1 MSPNEFERF
10 SVTSISPVLEI
21 RGLDKSFYATHAAD
35 NVSFS
40 VNSGEIVA
48 LLGENGAGKST
59 VIKMLAGVYTPDSG
73 EVSIE
78 GKQIHLDGKNPEIA
92 FVHQTLGLIEW
103 MTVAENIAQIIGYP
117 KRLGLI
123 SPKAMNRQATEVLS
137 IVAGGIDPEARVF
150 TLSRTDRSLLAIAR
164 ALIQKPKVLVLDEP
178 TASLTAQ
185 DVSRLF
191 EVLQELKKVGVG
203 IIYVSHRLDE
213 VYEIAD
219 RSVIMRNGKVVAD
232 RQVAD
237 LPKSELVN
245 LIVGKE
251 VLETEFKAPSSEVKI
266 SLIEYGTENAGPLT
280 LDIRKGEV
288 IALCGLR
295 GAGQDEIGRAIAG
308 VVESTQGTISTPD
321 GILKYKKVSQAVKLK
336 IGFSTS
342 NRETEAIAPG
352 MSVKENLFLNP
363 LLWGRGIFSGMRSKN
378 ERAETFPHLD
388 KFGVRP
394 RDPDLSLDTFSGG
407 NQQKVILARWFGLSF
422 NLMVLEEPT
431 MGVDIGAKA
440 DIYGLFSDVTQ
451 NGTSLIIVS
460 TDMEEVVRVAN
471 RAVVFLQGVPVRIL
485 EKSEITFANLISIA
499 SNLDSTATSG
509 GKTK

>member
-1 MSPNEFERF
+1 MSHDDF
-10 SVTSISPVLEI
+10 SDCNTMTPSAVLEI

-73 EVSIE
+73 AVLID
-78 GKQIHLDGKNPEIA
+78 GKQLNLDGKNPEIA

-117 KRLGLI
+117 KKLGLI
-123 SPKAMNRQATEVLS
+123 SPKKMNQQAAEVLS
-137 IVAGGIDPEARVF
+137 IVAGGIDPEARIF

-178 TASLTAQ
+178 TASLTAH

-191 EVLQELKKVGVG
+191 EVLHDLKDVGVG

-232 RQVAD
+232 RQVLD
-237 LPKSELVN
+237 LPKSELVS

-251 VLETEFKAPSSEVKI
+251 VLETEFKAPGDKI
-266 SLIEYGTENAGPLT
+266 QFSLKEYGTDSAGPLS

-308 VVESTQGTISTPD
+308 VIESTRGSISNSEGP
-321 GILKYKKVSQAVKLK
+321 LKYRKVSQAVRLK

-342 NRETEAIAPG
+342 NRETEAIAAG

-363 LLWGRGIFSGMRSKN
+363 LLWGRGLFSGIRSKN

-440 DIYGLFSDVTQ
+440 DIYGLISDVTQ
-451 NGTSLIIVS
+451 EGTSLIIVS

-471 RAVVFLQGVPVRIL
+471 RAVVFLAGVPIRIL
-485 EKSEITFANLISIA
+485 EKSEITFSNLVSIA
-499 SNLDSTATSG
+499 SNLDSAVTSG
-509 GKTK
+509 GRTK

>member
-1 MSPNEFERF
+1 MSPNEFENF
-10 SVTSISPVLEI
+10 SVTINSPVIEI

-73 EVSIE
+73 EVFIE

-219 RSVIMRNGKVVAD
+219 RSVIMRNGRVVAD
-232 RQVAD
+232 RQVSD

-251 VLETEFKAPSSEVKI
+251 VLETEFKAPSSEVNI
-266 SLIEYGTENAGPLT
+266 
-280 LDIRKGEV
+280 
-288 IALCGLR
+288 
-295 GAGQDEIGRAIAG
+295 
-308 VVESTQGTISTPD
+308 
-321 GILKYKKVSQAVKLK
+321 
-336 IGFSTS
+336 
-342 NRETEAIAPG
+342 
-352 MSVKENLFLNP
+352 
-363 LLWGRGIFSGMRSKN
+363 
-378 ERAETFPHLD
+378 
-388 KFGVRP
+388 
-394 RDPDLSLDTFSGG
+394 
-407 NQQKVILARWFGLSF
+407 
-422 NLMVLEEPT
+422 
-431 MGVDIGAKA
+431 
-440 DIYGLFSDVTQ
+440 
-451 NGTSLIIVS
+451 
-460 TDMEEVVRVAN
+460 
-471 RAVVFLQGVPVRIL
+471 
-485 EKSEITFANLISIA
+485 
-499 SNLDSTATSG
+499 
-509 GKTK
+509 